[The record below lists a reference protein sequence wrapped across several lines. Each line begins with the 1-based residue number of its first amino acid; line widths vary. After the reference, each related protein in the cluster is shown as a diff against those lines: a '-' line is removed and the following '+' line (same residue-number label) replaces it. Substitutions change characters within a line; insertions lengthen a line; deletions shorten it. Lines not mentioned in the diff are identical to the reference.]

1 MEMNIDKR
9 FIYKVLVLFLC
20 VYLAL
25 MPAFSY
31 KKVHAALSDKFYN
44 FLRISTTL
52 IIGLQSVGF
61 IGDTTLTPENLEN
74 IYNKADA
81 YLHENFG
88 TELEYAEAL
97 RQVDQLG
104 LDIASGKIF
113 VPGKYS
119 GKLWYSFLNA
129 VKEELWPEAYTVSA
143 SETFLAGFGDISVT
157 FYSSVPDEKV
167 PLTGYNAKKALPTQ
181 PWDIYFTDASVI
193 ASDNWGNFQDGKFI
207 FYVFKGTRL
216 LGKTYIHRDQSKL
229 PSGYHIAITRPGS
242 GGPGQDFDCYVAAAI
257 GIPEYSIN
265 NGVYVPSITAKT
277 ANKVKLP
284 TRLPQTV
291 INNINNYIDNSTENL
306 IIAPTS
312 DELPTLPDNYNPN
325 TDDPPDLP
333 GYEDVT
339 PDQPGTTDPEP
350 TPSPTPEPTPTPTAP
365 EYDGSKWVNPIGE
378 FIAGLLEF
386 LKSAFVPTMSID
398 TSPLTNANFDMANK
412 FPFSLPNTF
421 KTLLI
426 TVNAPGKTPVFDM
439 TFDMTKL
446 GFEAPIVWHI
456 DLHEWDTGAEIAKTS
471 LYIIFLLGLI
481 LMTKKLFVK

>member
-1 MEMNIDKR
+1 MMKINQNIILKALVFLLCLNLAIMPIFQYKTVKASTFDKVKA
-9 FIYKVLVLFLC
+9 FTYATVEI
-20 VYLAL
+20 L
-25 MPAFSY
+25 M
-31 KKVHAALSDKFYN
+31 
-44 FLRISTTL
+44 
-52 IIGLQSVGF
+52 GLQAVGF
-61 IGDTTLTPENLEN
+61 ISDTTLTPENLTN
-74 IYNKADA
+74 IYNKADE

-104 LDIASGKIF
+104 LDIASGQIF
-113 VPGKYS
+113 VPGNYS

-129 VKEELWPEAYTVSA
+129 VKDVVWPYKGS
-143 SETFLAGFGDISVT
+143 SEYDGQYYLGTAFGFDVFST
-157 FYSSVPDEKV
+157 SENTPSDFYPYSYSSYAVYIKSEYSGNENITISAVPCDRSYGGRGMILSVGSAGSSADVPIYNYTKVGEDRKNWIYYGQPSMSEYAAMLSFIGPSINFFIKDSTLTKGAMKV
-167 PLTGYNAKKALPTQ
+167 PNM
-181 PWDIYFTDASVI
+181 
-193 ASDNWGNFQDGKFI
+193 
-207 FYVFKGTRL
+207 
-216 LGKTYIHRDQSKL
+216 
-229 PSGYHIAITRPGS
+229 
-242 GGPGQDFDCYVAAAI
+242 
-257 GIPEYSIN
+257 
-265 NGVYVPSITAKT
+265 TAKT

-306 IIAPTS
+306 IIAPTA
-312 DELPTLPDNYNPN
+312 DELPTLPENYNPV

-339 PDQPGTTDPEP
+339 PDQEP
-350 TPSPTPEPTPTPTAP
+350 TPTPTPEPTPEPTPTPTAP
-365 EYDGSKWVNPIGE
+365 EYDGSHWVNPIGE

-386 LKSAFVPTMSID
+386 LKSAFIPTMSID
-398 TSPLTNANFDMANK
+398 TSPLTDANFDMANK

-421 KTLLI
+421 KTLLM